1 MNKSTL
7 KTALIMWLLIGLS
20 ACTSHRPVLS
30 SNEQLMRVGPGVAER
45 DIDEC
50 MQRAEVARERGEN
63 LAESAA
69 VSTAGSA
76 AVGAA
81 AGGAGGAVVGR
92 AGEGAAIG
100 AASSAAA
107 SLTYA
112 LLRGL
117 FGSKPPEQPYRG
129 FVDRCLRD
137 KGYDPVDWK

>member
-1 MNKSTL
+1 MKKTL
-7 KTALIMWLLIGLS
+7 NTAIIASLLTGLS
-20 ACTSHRPVLS
+20 ACASHRPVLS
-30 SNEQLMRVGPGVAER
+30 SNEHLMRVGSSVAER
-45 DIDEC
+45 DVDEC
-50 MQRAEVARERGEN
+50 MRRAETASETGEN
-63 LAESAA
+63 PAENAA

-107 SLTYA
+107 SLMYA

-117 FGSKPPEQPYRG
+117 FTSKPAAPSYRG